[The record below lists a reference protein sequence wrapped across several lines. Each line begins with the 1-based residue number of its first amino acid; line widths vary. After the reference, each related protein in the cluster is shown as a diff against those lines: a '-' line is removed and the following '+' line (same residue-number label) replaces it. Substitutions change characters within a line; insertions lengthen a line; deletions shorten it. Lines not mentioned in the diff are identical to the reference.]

1 MACKSYFSVIS
12 RSRSANNGA
21 IFHCMIMLCTIQNDG
36 MKQKLSAV
44 RQYLVTVLNIQCK
57 CDLTMS
63 HISQSEF
70 SCRTGPDES
79 VTFRARIS
87 GTSSR
92 SASDL
97 ASLIR
102 TWVQGRGASIKVG
115 TARLQLDSTCDASLE
130 NIHAPDCVEKPTDE
144 PAKTS
149 TKTPTKTPTE
159 EPTQDGVTGKT
170 QNGDNGGNGG
180 ISSGDT
186 VGILFG
192 GIIAGLLLALLI
204 VTIIIIVM
212 LMKKIKSQS

>member
-1 MACKSYFSVIS
+1 M
-12 RSRSANNGA
+12 
-21 IFHCMIMLCTIQNDG
+21 FHCMIMLCTIQNDS

-70 SCRTGPDES
+70 SCHTGPDYS

-102 TWVQGRGASIKVG
+102 TWVQGQEASIKMG
-115 TARLQLDSTCDASLE
+115 TARLQLDPNCDASLE
-130 NIHAPDCVEKPTDE
+130 NIHAPDCVEKLTDE
-144 PAKTS
+144 PAI
-149 TKTPTKTPTE
+149 TPTDKPIQE
-159 EPTQDGVTGKT
+159 GVTG
-170 QNGDNGGNGG
+170 NGNNGGNGG

-186 VGILFG
+186 VGILLG

-212 LMKKIKSQS
+212 WTKKIKSQS